1 VAEDLEPPEDLEPA
15 EDLELAE
22 DLPAEDLAD
31 RAND

>member
-1 VAEDLEPPEDLEPA
+1 VAEDLEPP